1 MNNNFEQLK
10 NEVCEVIESKLSG
23 NEKTVINFINT
34 ILSKFNSSLT
44 VRKNLSI
51 GSFKTLLNNS
61 SSVEEFQ
68 NYLNRLDS
76 NKEYEINSLQDINEA
91 YEFNEEYTKGYEK
104 NVQGYEEYKKF
115 LDSRIQ
121 FNENLFIIEY
131 PKQE

>member
-61 SSVEEFQ
+61 SSAEEFQ

>member
-10 NEVCEVIESKLSG
+10 NDVCEVIESKLSG

-34 ILSKFNSSLT
+34 ILSSFESKLT

-51 GSFKTLLNNS
+51 GSFKTLLINS
-61 SSVEEFQ
+61 SSAEEFKK
-68 NYLNRLDS
+68 YLNRLDS
-76 NKEYEINSLQDINEA
+76 NKEYEINDLQGINEA
-91 YEFNEEYTKGYEK
+91 YDFNEEYTKDYEK
-104 NVQGYEEYKKF
+104 NMQGYEEYKKF
-115 LDSRIQ
+115 LDSRVQ